1 MWFMS
6 NGDKIPLAQPNG
18 NKPFVALRNSLMVT
32 IFQMQKDFLESL
44 FRLMVS
50 VNDMVEMS

>member
-1 MWFMS
+1 MS

>member
-1 MWFMS
+1 MS

-18 NKPFVALRNSLMVT
+18 NKPFVAMRNSLMVT

-50 VNDMVEMS
+50 VSEIVDLS